1 MGKSKRVGIV
11 GVGHV
16 GSTVG
21 YSIAMRGLAHEVI
34 LSDHKV
40 ERAKGM
46 ALDMSQSAQ
55 AARMSTL
62 VKAAQTPEDL
72 VDCDLVV
79 VTAGSPRLPG
89 MSRDDL
95 LLKNAQ
101 IMKEVSQDIKTYS
114 PNAIIVPVSNPL
126 DVMVYVALRVTG
138 WDRSRI
144 VGMSGILDSARM
156 AHYIQEAIYAKH
168 KIEFGGQIRAQV
180 IGGHGDTMVPLP
192 RFTTVAG
199 LPLTDFLD
207 WSEINEIV
215 EKTKN
220 GGAEIVRYLQ
230 TGSAYYAP
238 AKATSLMVESILH
251 DKKLVYPCAVRLE
264 GEYSYDDVVNG
275 LPVMLGAG
283 GIEQVFSPSLD
294 AEQDRLFARSV
305 RSVRDLI
312 DVLNK
317 HNFFDDM

>member
-21 YSIAMRGLAHEVI
+21 YSIAMRGLAHEII
-34 LSDHKV
+34 LSDNKV

-55 AARMSTL
+55 AARMSTIVSVAESADQL
-62 VKAAQTPEDL
+62 I
-72 VDCDLVV
+72 DCDLVV
-79 VTAGSPRLPG
+79 ITAGSPRLPG
-89 MSRDDL
+89 MNRNDL
-95 LLKNAQ
+95 LIKNAQ
-101 IMKEVSQDIKTYS
+101 IMRDVCANVKVHS
-114 PNAIIVPVSNPL
+114 PNAIIIPVSNPL
-126 DVMVYVALRVTG
+126 DVMVYVALKETG

-156 AHYIQEAIYAKH
+156 AHYIQEAIFKKH
-168 KIEFGGQIRAQV
+168 KIEFGGQVRAQV

-207 WSEINEIV
+207 WNEINEIV

-238 AKATSLMVESILH
+238 AKATSLMVESILQ
-251 DKKLVYPCAVRLE
+251 DKKLVYPCAVMLE
-264 GEYSYDDVVNG
+264 GEYSYKDVVSG
-275 LPVMLGAG
+275 VPVMLGARG
-283 GIEQVFSPSLD
+283 VEQIFAPTLD
-294 AEQDRLFARSV
+294 AEQDRLFATSIK
-305 RSVRDLI
+305 SVRDLI
-312 DVLNK
+312 DVLNEN
-317 HNFFDDM
+317 NFFTN

>member
-11 GVGHV
+11 GVGNV

-34 LSDHKV
+34 LCDHKV

-55 AARMSTL
+55 AARMSTS
-62 VKAAQTPEDL
+62 VKVAETPAQL
-72 VDCDLVV
+72 IDCDLVV

-89 MSRDDL
+89 MNRNDL
-95 LLKNAQ
+95 LIKNAQ
-101 IMKEVSQDIKTYS
+101 IMKEVVRDIKTYS
-114 PNAIIVPVSNPL
+114 PNAIIIPVSNPL
-126 DVMVYVALRVTG
+126 DVMVYVALKETG
-138 WDRSRI
+138 WERSRV

-156 AHYIQEAIYAKH
+156 AHYIQEAIFNKH
-168 KIEFGGQIRAQV
+168 KIEFGGQVRAQV

-207 WSEINEIV
+207 WNEINEIV
-215 EKTKN
+215 SKTKN
-220 GGAEIVRYLQ
+220 GGAEIVGYLQ

-238 AKATSLMVESILH
+238 AKATSLMVESILQ
-251 DKKLVYPCAVRLE
+251 DKKLVYPCAVMLE
-264 GEYSYDDVVNG
+264 GEYAYEDVVSG
-275 LPVMLGAG
+275 VPVMLGARG
-283 GIEQVFSPSLD
+283 VEQVFAPSLD
-294 AEQDRLFARSV
+294 AEQDRLFAESIRSV
-305 RSVRDLI
+305 RELI
-312 DVLNK
+312 DVLN
-317 HNFFDDM
+317 HNKFFETK

>member
-21 YSIAMRGLAHEVI
+21 YSIAMRGLAHEII
-34 LSDHKV
+34 LSDNKV

-55 AARMSTL
+55 AARMSTI
-62 VKAAQTPEDL
+62 VKVAESADQLE
-72 VDCDLVV
+72 DCDLVV
-79 VTAGSPRLPG
+79 ITAGSPRLPG
-89 MSRDDL
+89 MNRNDL
-95 LLKNAQ
+95 LIKNAQ
-101 IMKEVSQDIKTYS
+101 IMKEVCANVKIHS
-114 PNAIIVPVSNPL
+114 PNAIIIPVSNPL
-126 DVMVYVALRVTG
+126 DVMVYVALKETG
-138 WDRSRI
+138 WDRSRV

-156 AHYIQEAIYAKH
+156 AHYIQEAIFKKH
-168 KIEFGGQIRAQV
+168 KIEFGGQVRAQV

-207 WSEINEIV
+207 WNEINEIV

-238 AKATSLMVESILH
+238 AKATSLMVESILQ
-251 DKKLVYPCAVRLE
+251 DKKLVYPCAVMLE
-264 GEYSYDDVVNG
+264 GEYAYKDVVSG
-275 LPVMLGAG
+275 LPVMLGARG
-283 GIEQVFSPSLD
+283 VEQIFAPTLD
-294 AEQDRLFARSV
+294 AEQDRLFATSIK
-305 RSVRDLI
+305 SVRDLI
-312 DVLNK
+312 DVLNEN
-317 HNFFDDM
+317 NFFAA

>member
-21 YSIAMRGLAHEVI
+21 YSIAMRGLAHEII
-34 LSDHKV
+34 LSDNKV

-55 AARMSTL
+55 AARMSTI
-62 VKAAQTPEDL
+62 VSVAESADQL

-79 VTAGSPRLPG
+79 ITAGSPRLPG
-89 MSRDDL
+89 MNRNDL
-95 LLKNAQ
+95 LIKNAQ
-101 IMKEVSQDIKTYS
+101 IMRDVCANVKVHS
-114 PNAIIVPVSNPL
+114 PNAIIIPVSNPL
-126 DVMVYVALRVTG
+126 DVMVYVALKETG

-156 AHYIQEAIYAKH
+156 AHYIQEAIFKKH
-168 KIEFGGQIRAQV
+168 KIEFGGQVRAQV

-207 WSEINEIV
+207 WNEINEIV

-238 AKATSLMVESILH
+238 AKATSLMVESILQ
-251 DKKLVYPCAVRLE
+251 DKKLVYPCAVMLE
-264 GEYSYDDVVNG
+264 GEYSYKDVVSG
-275 LPVMLGAG
+275 VPVMLGARG
-283 GIEQVFSPSLD
+283 VEQIFAPTLD
-294 AEQDRLFARSV
+294 AEQDRLFATSIK
-305 RSVRDLI
+305 SVRDLI
-312 DVLNK
+312 DVLNEN
-317 HNFFDDM
+317 NFFTN

>member
-1 MGKSKRVGIV
+1 MGKSNRVGIV

-21 YSIAMRGLAHEVI
+21 YSIAMRGLAHEII
-34 LSDHKV
+34 LSDNKV

-55 AARMSTL
+55 AARMSTI
-62 VKAAQTPEDL
+62 VSVAESADQL

-79 VTAGSPRLPG
+79 ITAGSPRLPG
-89 MSRDDL
+89 MNRNDL
-95 LLKNAQ
+95 LIKNAQ
-101 IMKEVSQDIKTYS
+101 IMRDVCANVKVHS
-114 PNAIIVPVSNPL
+114 PNAIIIPVSNPL
-126 DVMVYVALRVTG
+126 DVMVYVALKETG

-156 AHYIQEAIYAKH
+156 AHYIQEAIFKKH
-168 KIEFGGQIRAQV
+168 KIEFGGQVRAQV

-207 WSEINEIV
+207 WNEINEIV

-238 AKATSLMVESILH
+238 AKATSLMVESILQ
-251 DKKLVYPCAVRLE
+251 DKKLVYPCAVMLE
-264 GEYSYDDVVNG
+264 GEYSYKDVVSG
-275 LPVMLGAG
+275 VPVMLGARG
-283 GIEQVFSPSLD
+283 VEQIFAPTLD
-294 AEQDRLFARSV
+294 AEQDRLFATSIK
-305 RSVRDLI
+305 SVRDLI
-312 DVLNK
+312 DVLNEN
-317 HNFFDDM
+317 NFFTN